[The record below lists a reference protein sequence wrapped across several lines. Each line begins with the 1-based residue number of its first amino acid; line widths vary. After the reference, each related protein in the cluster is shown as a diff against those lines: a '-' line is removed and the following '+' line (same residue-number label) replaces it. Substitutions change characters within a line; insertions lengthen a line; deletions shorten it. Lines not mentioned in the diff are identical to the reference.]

1 MADLDVDRI
10 AAAALAVADERGP
23 SAFTMRAVAEALGVT
38 PMALYHHVADK
49 SALVGLVVEAVI
61 EERPLPPPTGD
72 WREDIWQLARW
83 MREITTAHPAVA
95 RLRRA
100 HQVWTPSMLPMT
112 EHWFNLWRQSGLDL
126 DDALLAGATTSMAIL
141 GLVEEEQLF
150 REMVHPSDGA
160 FAWAPNARLAFQR
173 KTDPDAEFELVVRSL
188 VDGIHTRLTGTTDG
202 RAALPPAPPRSSRS
216 S

>member
-10 AAAALAVADERGP
+10 AAAALAVADDQGA
-23 SAFTMRAVAEALGVT
+23 SAFTMRAVADELGVT

-49 SALVGLVVEAVI
+49 SALVGLVVEAVVR
-61 EERPLPPPTGD
+61 ERPLPPPTDD
-72 WREDIWQLARW
+72 WREDLWQLARW
-83 MREITTAHPAVA
+83 VREITTAHPAVA

-126 DDALLAGATTSMAIL
+126 DDALRAGATTSMAII

-150 REMVHPSDGA
+150 REMVHPDAGA
-160 FAWAPNARLAFQR
+160 LAWAPNARLAFQR
-173 KTDPDAEFELVVRSL
+173 NGDPDADFELVVRSL
-188 VDGIHTRLTGTTDG
+188 VDGIHARLSG
-202 RAALPPAPPRSSRS
+202 PADQRPVRSPRRP
-216 S
+216 